1 MLGYIIRRI
10 VGILPTLLVMLVLV
24 SGMLRL
30 LPGDIIDTLFEE
42 NPILLSEDERDQ
54 LERQLGLDRSLGEEV
69 LRYSWNALQGD
80 FGRSLF
86 TRVPVA
92 ESIRRRAPVTAMLGV
107 YTLAVSVAV
116 GIPLGVISAVKQDT
130 FLDYGLRAVSLVAL
144 SVPNFALAIMA
155 IVLPVL
161 WFGWIPPLR
170 YVRLEDDVSGHLG
183 QFILPAVVLGLALSA
198 SLTRMTRTTMLEV
211 LRQDYVRTAR
221 AKGATEPRVVV
232 RHAMRNAMIPV
243 VSIVGLQVVALFSG
257 TIIIENVFALPGLG
271 RLLLEAVNSRDYPV
285 IQGLVLVLG
294 VLVMLTNLLVD
305 FSYGLLD
312 PRIRFAEMGQ

>member
-10 VGILPTLLVMLVLV
+10 VGILPTILVMLVLV

-54 LERQLGLDRSLGEEV
+54 LEQQLGLDRSLAEDV
-69 LRYSWNALQGD
+69 MQYSWNALRGD

-92 ESIRRRAPVTAMLGV
+92 ESIKNRAPITAMLGV
-107 YTLAVSVAV
+107 YTLVVSVIV

-130 FLDYGLRAVSLVAL
+130 FLDYGLRAVALVAL

-170 YVRLEDDVSGHLG
+170 YVRLEDDPSGHLT

-221 AKGATEPRVVV
+221 AKGATERRVVV

-257 TIIIENVFALPGLG
+257 TVIIENVFALPGLG

-294 VLVMLTNLLVD
+294 VLVMLTNLMVD

-312 PRIRFAEMGQ
+312 PRIRLAEMGQ

>member
-10 VGILPTLLVMLVLV
+10 VGILPTILVMLVLV

>member
-10 VGILPTLLVMLVLV
+10 VGILPTILVMLVLV

-54 LERQLGLDRSLGEEV
+54 LEEQLGLDRSLAEDV
-69 LRYSWNALQGD
+69 LQYSWNALRGD

-116 GIPLGVISAVKQDT
+116 GIPLGVISAVRQDT

-294 VLVMLTNLLVD
+294 VLVMLTNLMVD

-312 PRIRFAEMGQ
+312 PRIRLAEMGQ

>member
-10 VGILPTLLVMLVLV
+10 VGILPTILVMLVLV

-54 LERQLGLDRSLGEEV
+54 LEQQLGLDRSLGEEV

-86 TRVPVA
+86 TRTPVA

-130 FLDYGLRAVSLVAL
+130 FLDYGLRAVALVAL

-170 YVRLEDDVSGHLG
+170 YVRLEDDPTGHLT

-294 VLVMLTNLLVD
+294 VLVMLTNLMVD

-312 PRIRFAEMGQ
+312 PRIRLAEMGQ

>member
-10 VGILPTLLVMLVLV
+10 VGILPTILVMLVLV

-294 VLVMLTNLLVD
+294 VLVMLTNLMVD

-312 PRIRFAEMGQ
+312 PRIRLAEMGQ

>member
-10 VGILPTLLVMLVLV
+10 VGILPTILVMLVLV

-116 GIPLGVISAVKQDT
+116 GIPLGVISAVRQDT

-294 VLVMLTNLLVD
+294 VLVMLTNLMVD

-312 PRIRFAEMGQ
+312 PRIRLAEMGQ